1 MMDFMTW
8 VLMQK
13 DVVPDADRLVLLIRA
28 AGPSGIP
35 EGELRSAVDLPR
47 KTVDDLLR
55 ALAQAGQIVIVDRQG
70 KRFCVSR

>member
-8 VLMQK
+8 VLRQK

-35 EGELRSAVDLPR
+35 EGKLRSRVDLSR
-47 KTVDDLLR
+47 KTVDDLLT
-55 ALAQAGQIVIVDRQG
+55 ALVQAGQIVIVDRQG
-70 KRFCVSR
+70 ERFCVSR

>member
-47 KTVDDLLR
+47 KTVDDLLT
-55 ALAQAGQIVIVDRQG
+55 ALVQAGQIVIVDRQG